1 MKTFTKILAVS
12 VLGILT
18 ACSSQTANQ
27 NNGNAQGEPQAN
39 EQAKSA
45 DTKAVEFPD
54 IDIKELNK
62 YFSDVASA
70 HLSSFEAGKL
80 HDTIMIDYSVLY
92 SWIHA
97 FESFK
102 MGEDGGAYA
111 HLSDKEVD
119 KVCLKFFGQKPTKHQ
134 SVEEGYIKYE
144 NGEYLFPCSDGEGLT
159 FAIVDKL
166 IAKKGATAE
175 YSVTLY
181 GGPDDEL
188 DNLLNRSKWNELY
201 EEGERPEKVSNV
213 KATLTYKDGK
223 YYVLGWQWLD
233 N

>member
-1 MKTFTKILAVS
+1 MKTITKILAVS
-12 VLGILT
+12 VLGIMT
-18 ACSSQTANQ
+18 ACSNQTANQ
-27 NNGNAQGEPQAN
+27 NNGNAQGEQQTK

-80 HDTIMIDYSVLY
+80 HDTIMIDFAVLY
-92 SWIHA
+92 SWINA

-102 MGEDGGAYA
+102 MEEGGAYA

-119 KVCLKFFGQKPTKHQ
+119 KVCLKFFGQKPNKHQ

-144 NGEYLFPCSDGEGLT
+144 NGEYLFPCGDGEGIT

-175 YSVTLY
+175 YAVTLY

-188 DNLLNRSKWNELY
+188 ENLLNRAKWNELY
-201 EEGERPEKVSNV
+201 EEEERPDVISNI
-213 KATLTYKDGK
+213 KATLTFKDGK
-223 YYVLGWQWLD
+223 YYVSGWQVQK
-233 N
+233 

>member
-12 VLGILT
+12 VLGLLT
-18 ACSSQTANQ
+18 ACSNQTANQ
-27 NNGNAQGEPQAN
+27 NTGTAQSQ

-45 DTKAVEFPD
+45 DSKPAEFPN
-54 IDIKELNK
+54 IDEKELNK
-62 YFSDVASA
+62 FFSDVASA

-80 HDTIMIDYSVLY
+80 HDTIMIDYAVLY
-92 SWIHA
+92 LWINS

-102 MGEDGGAYA
+102 VDDGGAYG
-111 HLSDKEVD
+111 HISDKEVD
-119 KVCLKFFGQKPTKHQ
+119 KICLKFFGQKPTKHQ
-134 SVEEGYIKYE
+134 PVSEGYIKYE
-144 NGEYLFPCSDGEGLT
+144 NGEYLFPCADGEGLT

-223 YYVLGWQWLD
+223 YYVSGWQWLD